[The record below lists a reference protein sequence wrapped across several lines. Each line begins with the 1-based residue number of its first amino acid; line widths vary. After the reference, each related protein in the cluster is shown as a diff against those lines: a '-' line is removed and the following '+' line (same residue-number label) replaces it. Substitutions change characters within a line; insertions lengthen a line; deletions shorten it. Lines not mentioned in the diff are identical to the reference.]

1 MNTASWLVESGCQF
15 PISVSALVINTG
27 GVGLGGTSVEGIG
40 VEVGG
45 ISVGGT
51 GVGLAGT
58 SVEGTGVAEGAL
70 HPTRNKRTTAIF
82 ANGCDNFWVHI
93 LHLRFYFMLLS
104 ANHQLILL

>member
-1 MNTASWLVESGCQF
+1 
-15 PISVSALVINTG
+15 VINTS
-27 GVGLGGTSVEGIG
+27 GVGLGGISVEGTG

-45 ISVGGT
+45 ISVGGIGVEVGGT
-51 GVGLAGT
+51 DVGVGGISVGGRGVGLAGI

-82 ANGCDNFWVHI
+82 ANGCDNFWGHI
-93 LHLRFYFMLLS
+93 LHLLFYFILLS